1 MYVFN
6 GGRGAVICDYCRTI
20 INENVYPYP
29 PSQQFDV
36 CDECEKFPGKWERF
50 IPDEPLQIF
59 GVLSSFLEFHFQKG
73 L

>member
-20 INENVYPYP
+20 INEDVS

-36 CDECEKFPGKWERF
+36 CDECKKFPRF
-50 IPDEPLQIF
+50 IPNEPFQIN
-59 GVLSSFLEFHFQKG
+59 GVLRAFLEFNFREKG
-73 L
+73 YQEKGP